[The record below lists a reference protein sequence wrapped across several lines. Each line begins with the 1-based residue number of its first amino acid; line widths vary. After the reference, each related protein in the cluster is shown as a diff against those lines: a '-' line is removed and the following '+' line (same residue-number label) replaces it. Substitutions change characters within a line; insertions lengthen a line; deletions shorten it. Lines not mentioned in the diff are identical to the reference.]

1 MPKKADSS
9 TAASNTTNAVAL
21 VPAPA
26 TPSAAALTPVTA
38 ITEAVPIAMAQTAHA
53 TRAATPGPVQHMQ
66 TFQILMGQ
74 WFARISGNA
83 ASTAALL
90 PQAWSTDIWQEMG
103 QMQAAVLRRLQQ
115 QQQAWVVGCTGLAKE
130 YQEGK
135 RANTMSKLVEQQYNL
150 AAQFGQLLSQ
160 QATNLVGLQENIEV
174 DYGYWVSQK
183 LWR

>member
-9 TAASNTTNAVAL
+9 TTASNTTNAVAL

-26 TPSAAALTPVTA
+26 SPPTTA
-38 ITEAVPIAMAQTAHA
+38 ITEVVPIAMAQTAHA
-53 TRAATPGPVQHMQ
+53 TRSATPGPMQHMQ
-66 TFQILMGQ
+66 SFQILMGQ
-74 WFARISGNA
+74 WFSRSSGNA

-90 PQAWSTDIWQEMG
+90 PQAWNTDIWQEMG

-115 QQQAWVVGCTGLAKE
+115 QQQAWVVGCTSLAKE

-135 RANTMSKLVEQQYNL
+135 RANTMSKLVEQQCNL
-150 AAQFGQLLSQ
+150 VAQFGQLLSQ
-160 QATNLVGLQENIEV
+160 QATSLVGLQENIEV